1 MTRKMAVALAA
12 GLLIFTLVGAQGQ
25 KAPENRAPAA
35 GPSPV
40 DQLAEEMARRL
51 GDELHVRT
59 VVGEP
64 MKAGAVTLIPIMMID
79 IGFGGGQAGPPQAG
93 TSASGFFLTGQA
105 RPLGFVA
112 IGKKGTRF
120 ISVGKTPRK

>member
-1 MTRKMAVALAA
+1 MLAVGVLVFTMA
-12 GLLIFTLVGAQGQ
+12 GAQAQ
-25 KAPENRAPAA
+25 KPPEKPVPLA

-40 DQLAEEMARRL
+40 DRLAEEMAKRL

-59 VVGEP
+59 VIGEP
-64 MKAGAVTLIPIMMID
+64 MKAGAVTLIPIIMID
-79 IGFGGGQAGPPQAG
+79 IGFGGGQGGAPQAG
-93 TSASGFFLTGQA
+93 MGGSGFYLSGNA

-112 IGKKGTRF
+112 VSKKGTRF

>member
-1 MTRKMAVALAA
+1 MTRKIALVLAA
-12 GLLIFTLVGAQGQ
+12 GLLIFALAGAQGQ
-25 KAPENRAPAA
+25 KPPEKRALPA

-40 DQLAEEMARRL
+40 DQLAEEMAKRL
-51 GDELHVRT
+51 GDELHVKT

-64 MKAGAVTLIPIMMID
+64 MKAGAVTLIPIMMIN
-79 IGFGGGQAGPPQAG
+79 IGFGGGQAGAPQAG
-93 TSASGFFLTGQA
+93 MGGSGFFLSGEA

-112 IGKKGTRF
+112 VGKKGTRF

>member
-1 MTRKMAVALAA
+1 MTSKIVLVLVA

-25 KAPENRAPAA
+25 KPPEKRAPAV

-93 TSASGFFLTGQA
+93 MNGSGFFLTGQA

-112 IGKKGTRF
+112 VTKKGTRF
-120 ISVGKTPRK
+120 ISVGKAPRK